1 MSDIQPV
8 EAPASNLVQPIAVVP
23 GAHFETIAAVAI
35 ASNLAAAHA
44 DLDAEPWK
52 AWLSRAF
59 TKSVRRISKPADAR
73 LIAEL
78 SAAAPASRSFTVG
91 GATAYAFAPMAYDDF
106 PKRLRQLRVAGLDLE
121 RDGEGFRLK
130 GPVHSGSAQTGQPQ
144 MLVSRDVD
152 MTTGKTAAQVAH
164 ALMVWLIQLRA
175 IDEATFLAWR
185 EHPHMAVCMG
195 ELDELSADPAHTITV
210 VDSGLTEIA
219 PKTATVR
226 MNRWQ

>member
-1 MSDIQPV
+1 MPDTQPA
-8 EAPASNLVQPIAVVP
+8 EAPAPNLVQPIAVVP
-23 GAHFETIAAVAI
+23 GSHFETVAAVAI

-44 DLDAEPWK
+44 DLDTEPWK

-59 TKSVRRISKPADAR
+59 TKTVRRISKTADAR
-73 LIAEL
+73 FIAEL
-78 SAAAPASRSFTVG
+78 SAADPASHSFAVG
-91 GATAYAFAPMAYDDF
+91 GAVAYAFAPMAYEDF
-106 PKRLRQLRVAGLDLE
+106 PKRLRNLQVSGLDVE
-121 RDGEGFRLK
+121 RARAGF
-130 GPVHSGSAQTGQPQ
+130 GVAAPAASGAAQTGQPQ
-144 MLVSRDVD
+144 MLVSRDVA

-175 IDEATFLAWR
+175 NDRDAFLAWR
-185 EHPHMAVCMG
+185 EHPHLAVCMG
-195 ELDELSADPAHTITV
+195 DLDELSADPAHTITI

>member
-23 GAHFETIAAVAI
+23 GSHFETIAAVAI

-44 DLDAEPWK
+44 DLDADPWRT
-52 AWLSRAF
+52 WLSRAF

-73 LIAEL
+73 FIAEL
-78 SAAAPASRSFTVG
+78 SAADPASRSFTVG

-121 RDGEGFRLK
+121 RDG
-130 GPVHSGSAQTGQPQ
+130 GSFGMTPAGH
-144 MLVSRDVD
+144 LVRPEVIVSNDVE
-152 MTTGKTAAQVAH
+152 MTTGMTSAQVAH
-164 ALMVWLIQLRA
+164 ALMVWLIELRTNGHA
-175 IDEATFLAWR
+175 AFLAWR
-185 EHPHMAVCMG
+185 AEPTLALRVAD
-195 ELDELSADPAHTITV
+195 LDEIPASKAHSITI

-226 MNRWQ
+226 ILSP

>member
-23 GAHFETIAAVAI
+23 GTHFETIAAVAI
-35 ASNLAAAHA
+35 ASNLTAAHA

-59 TKSVRRISKPADAR
+59 TKTVRRISKPADAR
-73 LIAEL
+73 FIAEL
-78 SAAAPASRSFTVG
+78 SAADPASRSFTVG
-91 GATAYAFAPMAYDDF
+91 GATAYAFAPMGYDDF

-121 RDGEGFRLK
+121 RDG
-130 GPVHSGSAQTGQPQ
+130 GSFGMTPAGH
-144 MLVSRDVD
+144 LVRPEVVVSNDVQL
-152 MTTGKTAAQVAH
+152 TTGKTSAQVAH
-164 ALMVWLIQLRA
+164 ALMVWLVELRLTGRA
-175 IDEATFLAWR
+175 AFLAWR
-185 EHPHMAVCMG
+185 EEPALALCVAD
-195 ELDELSADPAHTITV
+195 LDEISGDPAQSITI

-226 MNRWQ
+226 VLRP

>member
-23 GAHFETIAAVAI
+23 GTHFETIAAVAI

-59 TKSVRRISKPADAR
+59 TKTVRRISKHADAR
-73 LIAEL
+73 SLADL
-78 SAAAPASRSFTVG
+78 SAADPASRSFTVG

-121 RDGEGFRLK
+121 RNGEGFIMT
-130 GPVHSGSAQTGQPQ
+130 PVGH
-144 MLVSRDVD
+144 LVRPDMVVSHDVQ
-152 MTTGKTAAQVAH
+152 MTTGKAAAQVAH
-164 ALMVWLIQLRA
+164 ALMVWLIELRTNGHA
-175 IDEATFLAWR
+175 AFLAWR
-185 EHPHMAVCMG
+185 AEPTLALRVAD
-195 ELDELSADPAHTITV
+195 LDEIPASKAHSITI

-226 MNRWQ
+226 ISRP